1 MKTRILFVTA
11 AALFTAP
18 AAMGSIVGDPLVVTA
33 TSSLGTAQFVVRL
46 QDGTYNPSTGDFSYS
61 SSSTVQLMDDSSGR
75 LIGTLTG
82 LSVGFIGDPQI
93 SIGFSVQSGAAPTSF
108 TIASGLNVFASI
120 LNPAA
125 SGVASMTLTDNN
137 SNGAT
142 LTGDVA
148 PGFSYGARFNG
159 GNTYLNRVADLVAG
173 PGQTVNDTGFL
184 TGVVLGSVTDQS
196 ALYSFTLSGG
206 DTASGTSVYTVVP
219 APAAGALILLSGLSL
234 ARRRRR

>member
-1 MKTRILFVTA
+1 MKTRIFFFTA

-18 AAMGSIVGDPLVVTA
+18 AAMASIVGDPLVLTA
-33 TSSLGTAQFVVRL
+33 TSSLGTAQYVVRL
-46 QDGTYNPSTGDFSYS
+46 QDGTYNPNTGDFSFS
-61 SSSTVQLMDDSSGR
+61 MSNTVELTDDFGR
-75 LIGTLTG
+75 VIGTLTG

-93 SIGFSVQSGAAPTSF
+93 SIGFSVQSGAVPTSF
-108 TIASGLNVFASI
+108 TIASGLNAFASI

-142 LTGDVA
+142 LTGNVA

-159 GNTYLNRVADLVAG
+159 TNTYLNRVNDLVAG

-219 APAAGALILLSGLSL
+219 APATGALLLLGGLAL
-234 ARRRRR
+234 ARRRR

>member
-1 MKTRILFVTA
+1 MKTTFVLVA
-11 AALFTAP
+11 AAGLFTAP
-18 AAMGSIVGDPLVVTA
+18 AAMGTIVGDPLVLTA
-33 TSSLGTAQFVVRL
+33 TSSLGTAQYVVRL
-46 QDGTYNPSTGDFSYS
+46 QDGTYNPSTGDFSFS
-61 SSSTVQLMDDSSGR
+61 STSTVQLMDDSSGR

-108 TIASGLNVFASI
+108 TIASGLNAFASI

-137 SNGAT
+137 SNGAS
-142 LTGDVA
+142 LTGNVA

-159 GNTYLNRVADLVAG
+159 TNTYLNRVNDLVAG

-184 TGVVLGSVTDQS
+184 TGTVLGSVTDQS
-196 ALYSFTLSGG
+196 ALYSFTLSAG

-219 APAAGALILLSGLSL
+219 APGALLLLGGLAL
-234 ARRRRR
+234 ARRRR